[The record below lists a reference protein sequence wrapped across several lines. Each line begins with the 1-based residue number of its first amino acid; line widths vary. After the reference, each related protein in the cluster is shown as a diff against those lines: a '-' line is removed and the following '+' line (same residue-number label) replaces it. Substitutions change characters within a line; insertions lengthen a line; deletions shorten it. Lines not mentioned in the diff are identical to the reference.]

1 MLSDITLG
9 QYFPVD
15 SPLHR
20 LDPRTKILSL
30 IVLIVAVFLAG
41 SMITNLITIAFT
53 LVILLLSK
61 VPVKMYFKSLKPIW
75 FVIIF
80 TALLNMFLTQ
90 GEMVYIYGFKTYIK
104 YEGIFLAIK
113 MALRLILL
121 ILISSVLTYTT
132 SPIALTDGI
141 ESLLK
146 PFSKIGF
153 PSHELAMM
161 MSIAIR
167 FIPTLIEE
175 TEKILKAQ
183 KARGSDI
190 DSGSLFKK
198 IKALVPMLIP
208 LFISAFRRA
217 DDLAV
222 AMEARCYR
230 GGSGRTRLKQI
241 RYKKC
246 DLISAIIITIFLGVL
261 IALCCFGV

>member
-9 QYFPVD
+9 QYFPID
-15 SPLHR
+15 SPLHK
-20 LDPRTKILSL
+20 LDPRTKILGL
-30 IVLIVAVFLAG
+30 ILVIVAIFLSGTVVTYAI
-41 SMITNLITIAFT
+41 SIVFT
-53 LVILLLSK
+53 LVIMALSK
-61 VPVKMYFKSLKPIW
+61 VPFKMYFKSLKPIW

-80 TALLNMFLTQ
+80 TAVLNMFLTQ
-90 GEMVYIYGFKTYIK
+90 GEMVYIFGVKTYIK
-104 YEGIFLAIK
+104 YEGIYLAIK
-113 MALRLILL
+113 MAIRLVLL
-121 ILISSVLTYTT
+121 IIASSVLTYTT

-153 PSHELAMM
+153 PTHELAMM

-175 TEKILKAQ
+175 TEKIMKAQ
-183 KARGSDI
+183 KARGSDL
-190 DSGSLFKK
+190 DSGSLAKK
-198 IKALVPMLIP
+198 IRALTPMLVP

-241 RYKKC
+241 HYTKC
-246 DLISAIIITIFLGVL
+246 DLFAAAALVVFLAVL
-261 IALCCFGV
+261 IALKCFGV

>member
-1 MLSDITLG
+1 
-9 QYFPVD
+9 
-15 SPLHR
+15 
-20 LDPRTKILSL
+20 
-30 IVLIVAVFLAG
+30 
-41 SMITNLITIAFT
+41 MITNVITIAFT
-53 LVILLLSK
+53 LMLLLLSK

-113 MALRLILL
+113 MAIRLILL

-132 SPIALTDGI
+132 PPIALTDGI

-146 PFSKIGF
+146 KFSKIGF

-230 GGSGRTRLKQI
+230 GGNGRTRLKQI
-241 RYKKC
+241 HYKKC
-246 DLISAIIITIFLGVL
+246 DLIAAIIVTILLGVL

>member
-9 QYFPVD
+9 QFFPID

-30 IVLIVAVFLAG
+30 IVLIVSIFLAE
-41 SMITNLITIAFT
+41 SYITYGITIAFT
-53 LVILLLSK
+53 LAIIVMSK

-90 GEMVYIYGFKTYIK
+90 GEIVYIYGIKTYIK
-104 YEGIFLAIK
+104 YEGIYLAIQ
-113 MALRLILL
+113 MAIRLILL
-121 ILISSVLTYTT
+121 ILASSVLTYTT

-141 ESLLK
+141 ESLFK
-146 PFSKIGF
+146 PFAKIGF
-153 PSHELAMM
+153 PAHELAMM

-175 TEKILKAQ
+175 TEKIIKAQ

-190 DSGSLFKK
+190 GSGSLFKK
-198 IKALVPMLIP
+198 IKALIPMLIP
-208 LFISAFRRA
+208 LFVSAFRRA

-230 GGSGRTRLKQI
+230 GGANRTRLKQI
-241 RYKKC
+241 HYKKC
-246 DLISAIIITIFLGVL
+246 DFVAAIIITVFLGSL
-261 IALCCFGV
+261 IALKCFGV

>member
-9 QYFPVD
+9 QFFPID
-15 SPLHR
+15 SPLHK

-30 IVLIVAVFLAG
+30 IVMIITIFLAD
-41 SMITNLITIAFT
+41 SYITYGITIIFT
-53 LVILLLSK
+53 MTIIFLSK
-61 VPVKMYFKSLKPIW
+61 VPLKMYFKSLKPIW

-90 GEMVYIYGFKTYIK
+90 GEIIYIFGIKTYIK
-104 YEGIFLAIK
+104 YEGVYLAIK
-113 MALRLILL
+113 MAIRLVLL
-121 ILISSVLTYTT
+121 ILASSALTYTT

-141 ESLLK
+141 ESLFK
-146 PFSKIGF
+146 PFAKIGF
-153 PSHELAMM
+153 PAHELAMM

-175 TEKILKAQ
+175 TEKIIKAQ

-190 DSGSLFKK
+190 GSGSLIKK
-198 IKALVPMLIP
+198 IKALIPMLIP

-222 AMEARCYR
+222 AMEARCYQ
-230 GGSGRTRLKQI
+230 GGTNRTRLKQI
-241 RYKKC
+241 RYKKT
-246 DLISAIIITIFLGVL
+246 DFFAAIIVTVFLGSM
-261 IALCCFGV
+261 IALNCFGV

>member
-9 QYFPVD
+9 QFFPVA

-30 IVLIVAVFLAG
+30 IVLIVAIFLAG
-41 SMITNLITIAFT
+41 SYISYIVCAAFIFAVIA
-53 LVILLLSK
+53 LSG
-61 VPVKMYFKSLKPIW
+61 VPAKMYFKSLKPIW

-80 TALLNMFLTQ
+80 TAVLNLFLTQ
-90 GEMVYIYGFKTYIK
+90 GEIVYVFGIKTYIK
-104 YEGIFLAIK
+104 YEGIYLAIK
-113 MALRLILL
+113 MAIRLVLL
-121 ILISSVLTYTT
+121 ILTSSALTYTT

-146 PFSKIGF
+146 PFSKLGF
-153 PSHELAMM
+153 PASELAMM

-175 TEKILKAQ
+175 TEKIIKAQ

-190 DSGSLFKK
+190 DSGSFIKK
-198 IKALVPMLIP
+198 IKALTPMLIP

-230 GGSGRTRLKQI
+230 GGAGRTRLKQI
-241 RYKKC
+241 RYKKQ
-246 DLISAIIITIFLGVL
+246 DFFAAVIIVFFLGAM
-261 IALCCFGV
+261 IAMCCFGV